1 MSKVTR
7 MNAESNNIQDYLKKS
22 EVINYDHKL
31 IVNKCLE
38 LKKEME
44 GMEKREGMEKMGGTE
59 EKDEISLIRRIYEF
73 VRDDIDHSGDIG
85 AQEVTCK
92 ASEVLE
98 IGHGI
103 CCAKSHLLAAMLR
116 YFGIPTGFCYQKLC
130 SGQEGLNRKVLHGLN
145 AVYLK
150 DLNKWVRLDARGNK
164 PGVDAQFS
172 IHEEKIAWQANK
184 ERGEEDH
191 PVIFKEPNP
200 VVVEVLKKSN
210 TRKEMWAQWDL
221 GLKDVF
227 RD

>member
-1 MSKVTR
+1 VTR
-7 MNAESNNIQDYLKKS
+7 VHAESNNIQDYLKKS
-22 EVINYDHKL
+22 EVINYDHRL
-31 IVNKCLE
+31 IVDRCRELE
-38 LKKEME
+38 KDMVMK
-44 GMEKREGMEKMGGTE
+44 G
-59 EKDEISLIRRIYEF
+59 EKDEISLIKRIYEF

-85 AQEVTCK
+85 AQEVTCN

-98 IGHGI
+98 LGHGI

-130 SGQEGLNRKVLHGLN
+130 SGQEGLNRKVLHGMN

-150 DLNKWVRLDARGNK
+150 GLDKWIRLDARGNK

-172 IHEEKIAWQANK
+172 IYEEKIAWPANK

-191 PVIFKEPNP
+191 PVIFKEPDP

>member
-1 MSKVTR
+1 MH
-7 MNAESNNIQDYLKKS
+7 AESNNIQDYLKKS
-22 EVINYDHKL
+22 EIINYDHKL

-38 LKKEME
+38 LKKNTENME
-44 GMEKREGMEKMGGTE
+44 NAENTENMEVIE
-59 EKDEISLIRRIYEF
+59 EKDEINLIRRIYEF
-73 VRDDIDHSGDIG
+73 VRDEIDHSGDTG

-98 IGHGI
+98 FGHGI

-130 SGQEGLNRKVLHGLN
+130 SGQEGIDRKVLHGLN

-150 DLNKWVRLDARGNK
+150 DLDKWVRLDARGNK

-172 IHEEKIAWQANK
+172 IYEEKVAWPVNK

-200 VVVEVLKKSN
+200 IVVEILKKSN

-221 GLKDVF
+221 GLKDLF
-227 RD
+227 YDKSL

>member
-1 MSKVTR
+1 MH
-7 MNAESNNIQDYLKKS
+7 AESNNIQDYLKKS

-31 IVNKCLE
+31 IVNRCRELE
-38 LKKEME
+38 KDME
-44 GMEKREGMEKMGGTE
+44 DMEDMEDIEK
-59 EKDEISLIRRIYEF
+59 KDEISLIKKIYEF
-73 VRDDIDHSGDIG
+73 VRDEIDHSGDIG
-85 AQEVTCK
+85 AQEVTCN

-98 IGHGI
+98 LGHGI

-116 YFGIPTGFCYQKLC
+116 YFGIPAGFCYQKLC

-150 DLNKWVRLDARGNK
+150 DLDKWVRLDARGNK

-172 IHEEKIAWQANK
+172 IYKEKIAWPANK

-200 VVVEVLKKSN
+200 TVVEILKKSN
-210 TRKEMWAQWDL
+210 TRKEMWEQWDL
-221 GLKDVF
+221 GLKDLF
-227 RD
+227 RN

>member
-1 MSKVTR
+1 MH
-7 MNAESNNIQDYLKKS
+7 AESNNIQDYLKKS
-22 EVINYDHKL
+22 DVINYDHKL
-31 IVNKCLE
+31 IVEKCLE
-38 LKKEME
+38 LEKDME
-44 GMEKREGMEKMGGTE
+44 NMENMKGIEG
-59 EKDEISLIRRIYEF
+59 KDEISLIKRIYGF
-73 VRDDIDHSGDIG
+73 VRDDIHHSGDIG

-92 ASEVLE
+92 ASEVMEL
-98 IGHGI
+98 GHGI

-130 SGQEGLNRKVLHGLN
+130 SGQEGVNRKVLHGLN

-150 DLNKWVRLDARGNK
+150 DLDKWIRLDARGNK

-172 IHEEKIAWQANK
+172 IYEEKIAWPANK
-184 ERGEEDH
+184 EHGEEDH

-210 TRKEMWAQWDL
+210 NRKEMWAQWDL
-221 GLKDVF
+221 GLKDLF